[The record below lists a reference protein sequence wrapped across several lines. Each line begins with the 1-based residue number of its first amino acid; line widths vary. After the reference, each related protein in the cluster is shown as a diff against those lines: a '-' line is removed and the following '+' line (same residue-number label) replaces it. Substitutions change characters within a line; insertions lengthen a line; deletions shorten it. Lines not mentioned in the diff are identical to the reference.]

1 MQIEGGNVQ
10 FESITISR
18 QAEYLERF
26 RECPQKTSDYS
37 FINLWGW
44 AEEYGLQWAWEDG
57 LVWIC
62 QTKPV
67 NRFWAPV
74 GPWFEIPWNKRFAEY
89 WGSGDA
95 LHRIPEKLIQV
106 WEKEINQPV
115 VVDEDRD
122 QWDYLYDFH
131 ELLELKG
138 NRFHKK
144 KNLLNQFRKK
154 YDYRFIPFT
163 RDLIDRALAMQES
176 WCTWRDCESSDSL
189 SAENRVIERILRNW
203 DELTGIYGGAILVN
217 DSLIAYTLA
226 EKLSADTLVIHFE
239 KGSSEYR
246 GVYQAIHQMFL
257 ESLSPGIQWVNR
269 EQDLGDEGL
278 RKAKMSY
285 NPVDFLKKYKMN
297 L

>member
-1 MQIEGGNVQ
+1 MQ
-10 FESITISR
+10 FEPITINR
-18 QAEYLERF
+18 QTEYLTLLQR
-26 RECPQKTSDYS
+26 CPEKTSDYS

-44 AEEYGLQWAWEDG
+44 AKEYGLEWAWTDG
-57 LVWIC
+57 LVWIR
-62 QTKPV
+62 QTIPV
-67 NRFWAPV
+67 VRFWAPI
-74 GPWFEIPWNKRFAEY
+74 GPWFEIRWKDRFAEC
-89 WGSGDA
+89 WKRGDTF
-95 LHRIPEKLIQV
+95 HRIPEKLIQV
-106 WEKEINQPV
+106 WEKEIGQSV

-122 QWDYLYDFH
+122 QWDYLYNFR

-154 YDYRFIPFT
+154 YKYQFTPFT

-189 SAENRVIERILRNW
+189 SAENRVIERILDNW
-203 DELTGIYGGAILVN
+203 GELTGIYGGAILVD
-217 DSLIAYTLA
+217 DSLIAYTIA
-226 EKLSADTLVIHFE
+226 ENISEDTLVIHFE
-239 KGSSEYR
+239 KGSPEYH

-257 ESLSPGIQWVNR
+257 ESLGPGIQWVNR

>member
-1 MQIEGGNVQ
+1 MQMQ
-10 FESITISR
+10 FEPITINR
-18 QAEYLERF
+18 QTEYLKLF
-26 RECPQKTSDYS
+26 RKCPQKTSDYS

-44 AEEYGLQWAWEDG
+44 AEEYGLQWAWKDE
-57 LVWIC
+57 LVWIR
-62 QTKPV
+62 QTIPAV
-67 NRFWAPV
+67 RLWAPI

-89 WGSGDA
+89 WRSGDA
-95 LHRIPEKLIQV
+95 FHRIPEKLIQV
-106 WEKEINQPV
+106 WEKEIGQPV

-122 QWDYLYDFH
+122 QFDYLYDYQD
-131 ELLELKG
+131 LVDLKG

-144 KNLLNQFRKK
+144 KNLLNQFRKN
-154 YDYRFIPFT
+154 YEYRFIPF
-163 RDLIDRALAMQES
+163 RQDLIDRALAMQES

-189 SAENRVIERILRNW
+189 SAENRVIERILNHW
-203 DELTGIYGGAILVN
+203 EELTGIHGGAILVD
-217 DSLIAYTLA
+217 DSLVAYTIA
-226 EKLSADTLVIHFE
+226 ENLSEDTLVIHFE
-239 KGSSEYR
+239 KGSPEYR

-285 NPVDFLKKYKMN
+285 NPVDFLKKYKMI

>member
-1 MQIEGGNVQ
+1 MQ

-18 QAEYLERF
+18 QAEYLELF
-26 RECPQKTSDYS
+26 QICPQKTSDYS

-57 LVWIC
+57 LVWIR
-62 QTKPV
+62 QTIPV
-67 NRFWAPV
+67 VRLWAPI
-74 GPWFEIPWNKRFAEY
+74 GSWFEIPWSKRFAEY
-89 WGSGDA
+89 WGRGDA
-95 LHRIPEKLIQV
+95 FYRIPEKLVQV
-106 WEKEINQPV
+106 WEKEIGQPV
-115 VVDEDRD
+115 LVDEDRD
-122 QWDYLYDFH
+122 QWDYLYDFR
-131 ELLELKG
+131 ELVELKG

-154 YDYRFIPFT
+154 YNYRFIPFT
-163 RDLIDRALAMQES
+163 MDLVDRALAMQES

-189 SAENRVIERILRNW
+189 SAENRVIERILGHW
-203 DELTGIYGGAILVN
+203 GELTGIHGGAILVD

-226 EKLSADTLVIHFE
+226 ENLSADTLVIHFE

-285 NPVDFLKKYKMN
+285 NPVDFQKKYKVI

>member
-1 MQIEGGNVQ
+1 VQ
-10 FESITISR
+10 FEPIIINR
-18 QAEYLERF
+18 QAEYLELFQR
-26 RECPQKTSDYS
+26 CPQRSSDYS

-57 LVWIC
+57 LVWIR

-67 NRFWAPV
+67 NRLWAPV

-89 WGSGDA
+89 RGSGDVF
-95 LHRIPEKLIQV
+95 HRIPEKLVQV
-106 WEKEINQPV
+106 WEKEIGQTV

-122 QWDYLYDFH
+122 QWDYLYSYH
-131 ELLELKG
+131 ELVELKG

-163 RDLIDRALAMQES
+163 MDLVDRALAMQES

-189 SAENRVIERILRNW
+189 SAENRVIERILHNW
-203 DELTGIYGGAILVN
+203 SELTGIYGGAILVN

-226 EKLSADTLVIHFE
+226 ENLSADTLVIHFE
-239 KGSSEYR
+239 KGSPEYR